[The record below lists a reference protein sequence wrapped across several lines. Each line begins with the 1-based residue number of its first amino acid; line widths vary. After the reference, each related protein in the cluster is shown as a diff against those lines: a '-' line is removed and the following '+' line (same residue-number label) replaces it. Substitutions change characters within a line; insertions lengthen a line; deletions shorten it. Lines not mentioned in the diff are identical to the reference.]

1 MKYLSYIAGIIAVVV
16 IVQEFSYLGQ
26 SSLATVIIGLSIA
39 VLLNSISIIKR
50 G

>member
-26 SSLATVIIGLSIA
+26 TSLATVIMGLAIA
-39 VLLNSISIIKR
+39 VLLNSIAIVKR
-50 G
+50 V

>member
-1 MKYLSYIAGIIAVVV
+1 MKYLSYIAGIIAVIV
-16 IVQEFSYLGQ
+16 IVQEFSYLGET
-26 SSLATVIIGLSIA
+26 SLAIVIMGLAIA